1 EPRPG
6 RCTAPTP
13 PHPSLFSTL
22 FFSPREYGFL
32 KTAGRGPCSGLL
44 CSPTTGGVDTSSG
57 SPSASAQSSAASR
70 TPSSGLSL
78 QPPLPRRLVS
88 SRAMGRAPCCD
99 RAAVKRG
106 PWSPE
111 EDDALRDYMQRH
123 GNTGSWITLPNKA
136 GLKRCGKSCRLR
148 WLNYLRPDIRHGGFT
163 DEEDTIIYSLY
174 SQLGSK

>member
-1 EPRPG
+1 
-6 RCTAPTP
+6 
-13 PHPSLFSTL
+13 
-22 FFSPREYGFL
+22 
-32 KTAGRGPCSGLL
+32 
-44 CSPTTGGVDTSSG
+44 
-57 SPSASAQSSAASR
+57 
-70 TPSSGLSL
+70 
-78 QPPLPRRLVS
+78 
-88 SRAMGRAPCCD
+88 MGRAPCCD
-99 RAAVKRG
+99 RAAVTRG

-174 SQLGSK
+174 SQLGSKWSLIASQLERRTDNDGSTSASAASSGSNWSAVDNAGGFFVDFCAAGPDLAAADQFLGGFYYPLDPTLSLV